1 MRLFHFSIKSGKVV
15 ILTAGRFAGRK
26 AVVVKTSE
34 DGNQSKKFGHAL
46 VAGVDRYPRK
56 VTRAMGKKKAEK
68 RSKVKPF
75 IKIVNFSH
83 LMPTRYSVDID
94 LKKAVDENSLAEN
107 NRAASR
113 KAVKKIFEDRYRSA
127 TANKSEKKAAGTQY
141 FFEKLKF

>member
-1 MRLFHFSIKSGKVV
+1 MIFDFISPLHI
-15 ILTAGRFAGRK
+15 
-26 AVVVKTSE
+26 
-34 DGNQSKKFGHAL
+34 

-83 LMPTRYSVDID
+83 LMPTRYFLSSLFTGSLAHSLTSIACFLCSVLRYSVDID

-107 NRAASR
+107 NRATSR